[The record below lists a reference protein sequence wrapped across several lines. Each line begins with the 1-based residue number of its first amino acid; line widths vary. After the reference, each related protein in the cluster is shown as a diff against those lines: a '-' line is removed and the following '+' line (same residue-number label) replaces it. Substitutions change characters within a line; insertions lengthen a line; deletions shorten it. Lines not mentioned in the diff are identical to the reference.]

1 MNQKQE
7 LLSQVLQPLPKNK
20 LLTIDEI
27 ANAASVGE
35 YLTNEEL
42 ISMLKN
48 YENGC
53 KADLRHFVPNVSEVT
68 VRQIFGKLFSY
79 YVIRE

>member
-7 LLSQVLQPLPKNK
+7 LLNQVLQALPKNK

-48 YENGC
+48 YEN
-53 KADLRHFVPNVSEVT
+53 VSEVT